1 MEQLEFQANEN
12 ERVQELYRYN
22 ILDTADEKDFDD
34 IIKLAAS
41 ICDTPIALISLV
53 DQNRQWF
60 KACMGLEVRETP
72 RNISFCTHAIAKKN
86 GMIVKD
92 ASQDKRFSNN
102 PLVTG
107 DPHIRFYA
115 GVPLTSSQ
123 GYRLGTLCVIDQKS
137 KDLTEKQF
145 SGLQTLANQVMT
157 QLDLR
162 LSVKQIEVSTN
173 QALESELRFRSLAE
187 SAPVGI
193 YQTDAQ
199 GRGTYVNP
207 KWCDIACVTEADA
220 LGTGWI
226 RAIYSE
232 DRHKA
237 LRSWAGAVKNKID
250 FNFEFRFQNPSME
263 MRWVKSH
270 ASPMFST
277 TGAFVGYV
285 GTLEDI
291 TIRKVAEQKLK
302 ESELKY
308 RLISMNSKDVI
319 AIMTFDPIP
328 VHTFLSPSVKE
339 VLGYEPEELIGRSP
353 FDIIYKDDL
362 EVLKNE
368 VHPASVSGSTQTRQN
383 RVVKKDGSV
392 IWVEIVSGPAY
403 DDEGKEIGIMASIRD
418 IHEQKLAEFKLEES
432 ERLFRLI
439 SSNSKDM
446 LTIFEANE
454 EARCVYVSPS
464 CKEVLG
470 YEPEELIGLSP
481 FQMMPYD
488 QAEELKRVYLKKL
501 LEGESVRTESQLLKL
516 DGTFVWVEAL
526 SQPIYNEHGQIL
538 TFQASVRDIS
548 ERKRFEK
555 QLQEEKEKAEASTLA
570 KSQFLSIMSHEIRT
584 PMNAIIGLTNI
595 MLEERPRKNQLE
607 KLNLLKFS
615 GENLLS
621 LINDILDY
629 SKIEAGKVELENITF
644 NLPDILQ
651 KYVTLS
657 ESRAADKGIDLKVN
671 IPTQIPSV
679 IMGDPTRLGQVLN
692 NLIGNAIKFTEKGIV
707 TLEVTPIQV
716 SDEECVIHFSVKDT
730 GIGIKE
736 DKLSSIFENFT
747 QASSDTTRKYGG
759 TGLGLSIA
767 KKLLQLM
774 GSEIKVMS
782 EFGVGTEFTFA
793 IPFKVAKEL
802 ETKRTV
808 QESGNTVEG
817 LLKVL
822 VVEDN
827 IINQVI
833 ASSFLKKWGMT
844 VAIANDGKEALD
856 MIQENQ
862 FDLVLMD
869 LQMPVMDGY
878 EATQTIRSYS
888 DTYFKTVPIFALSAS
903 AMLEEK
909 EKAMKYG
916 FSDFVTKPFQ
926 PQELREKIIK
936 AVRSTR
942 SDHEIMPF
950 HIKMT

>member
-1 MEQLEFQANEN
+1 MVTKQLEFGSNEAA
-12 ERVQELYRYN
+12 RLQELYRYD
-22 ILDTADEKDFDD
+22 ILDTSEEKDFDD
-34 IIKLAAS
+34 LVNLAAE
-41 ICDTPIALISLV
+41 ICETPIALISLV
-53 DQNRQWF
+53 DQHRQWF
-60 KACMGLEVRETP
+60 KARTGVEIRETP
-72 RNISFCTHAIAKKN
+72 RSISFCTHAIQYPG

-92 ASQDKRFSNN
+92 SSLDSRFQSNPFVKGAN
-102 PLVTG
+102 L
-107 DPHIRFYA
+107 RFYA
-115 GVPLTSSQ
+115 GVPLTSSN
-123 GYRLGTLCVIDQKS
+123 GYNLGTLCVIDRKP
-137 KDLTEKQF
+137 KELTQGQLI
-145 SGLQTLANQVMT
+145 GLRTLANQVMKL
-157 QLDLR
+157 LDLR
-162 LSVKQIEVSTN
+162 LNIGQVVKANKTVT
-173 QALESELRFRSLAE
+173 ESELRFRTLAE
-187 SAPVGI
+187 SAPIGI
-193 YQTDAQ
+193 YQTNVY
-199 GRGTYVNP
+199 GKGIYVNP
-207 KWCDIACVTEADA
+207 KWCDIAGVREADA

-226 RAIYSE
+226 RAIYES
-232 DRHKA
+232 DRHKV
-237 LRSWAGAVKNKID
+237 LRSWVNAVAKKID
-250 FNFEFRFQNPSME
+250 FNFEFRFQDHSAKI
-263 MRWVKSH
+263 RWVKSH
-270 ASPMFST
+270 ASPMFSEA
-277 TGAFVGYV
+277 GSFVGYV

-291 TIRKVAEQKLK
+291 TNRKVAEQKLK

-308 RLISMNSKDVI
+308 RLISTNSKDVI
-319 AIMTFDPIP
+319 AIVTSDPIP

-339 VLGYEPEELIGRSP
+339 VLGYEPEELIGKSP
-353 FDIIYKDDL
+353 FDLIYKDDL

-368 VHPASVSGSTQTRQN
+368 VHPASVSGVTQTRQN
-383 RVVKKDGSV
+383 RVIKKDGSV

-418 IHEQKLAEFKLEES
+418 IHDQKLAEFKLEES

-501 LEGESVRTESQLLKL
+501 LDGESVRTESQLRKL
-516 DGTFVWVEAL
+516 DGTFIWVEAL
-526 SQPIYNEHGQIL
+526 SQPIYNEQGQIL
-538 TFQASVRDIS
+538 TFQASVREIS

-595 MLEERPRKNQLE
+595 MLEEKPRKNQLE

-629 SKIEAGKVELENITF
+629 SKIEAGKVELENIVF
-644 NLPDILQ
+644 NLSDILQ

-657 ESRAADKGIDLKVN
+657 ESRAADKGIALKVDVLSK
-671 IPTQIPSV
+671 IPSLV
-679 IMGDPTRLGQVLN
+679 IGDPTRLGQVLN

-707 TLEVTPIQV
+707 TLTVTPVQV
-716 SDEECVIHFSVKDT
+716 SDEDCVIHFSVKDT
-730 GIGIKE
+730 GIGIKS
-736 DKLSSIFENFT
+736 DKLNSIFENFT

-774 GSEIKVMS
+774 GSEIKVAS
-782 EFGVGTEFTFA
+782 EFGVGTVFTFS
-793 IPFKVAKEL
+793 IPFKVSKEL
-802 ETKRTV
+802 ETKRTA
-808 QESGNTVEG
+808 QEIGYSIEG

-827 IINQVI
+827 IINQVV
-833 ASSFLKKWGMT
+833 ASTFLKKWGMT

-856 MIQENQ
+856 MMQENRY
-862 FDLVLMD
+862 DLVLMD

-878 EATQTIRSYS
+878 EATQTIRSYE
-888 DTYFKTVPIFALSAS
+888 DPYFKTVPIFALSAS

-916 FSDFVTKPFQ
+916 FNDFVTKPFQ
-926 PQELREKIIK
+926 PQELKEKIIK
-936 AVRSTR
+936 VVRSKVKQ
-942 SDHEIMPF
+942 S
-950 HIKMT
+950 

>member
-1 MEQLEFQANEN
+1 MEQVEFEANEN
-12 ERVQELYRYN
+12 ERLKELHRYN
-22 ILDTADEKDFDD
+22 ILDTAGEKDFDE
-34 IIKLAAS
+34 IVKLAAN
-41 ICDTPIALISLV
+41 ICETPIALISLV

-72 RNISFCTHAIAKKN
+72 RSISFCSHAITHKN

-92 ASQDKRFSNN
+92 ASEDKRFSNN

-115 GVPLTSSQ
+115 GVPLTSPK

-173 QALESELRFRSLAE
+173 QAIESELRFRSLAE

-207 KWCDIACVTEADA
+207 KWCDIAGVTEADA

-226 RAIYSE
+226 RVIYEE
-232 DRHKA
+232 DRHKV
-237 LRSWAGAVKNKID
+237 LRVWINAVEKKID
-250 FNFEFRFQNPSME
+250 FNFEFRFQNKAGE
-263 MRWVKSH
+263 IRWVNSH
-270 ASPMFST
+270 ASPMHSEKDNFI
-277 TGAFVGYV
+277 GYV
-285 GTLEDI
+285 GTLED
-291 TIRKVAEQKLK
+291 TTDRKVAEQKLK
-302 ESELKY
+302 ESERKY
-308 RLISMNSKDVI
+308 RLISANSKDVI
-319 AIMTFDPIP
+319 AIVTSDPIP

-339 VLGYEPEELIGRSP
+339 VLGYEPEELIGKSP
-353 FDIIYKDDL
+353 FDLIYKDDL
-362 EVLKNE
+362 KILANE
-368 VHPASVSGSTQTRQN
+368 VHPASVGGTTQTSQN
-383 RVVKKDGSV
+383 RVVKKDGTV
-392 IWVEIVSGPAY
+392 IWVEVVSGPAY
-403 DDEGKEIGIMASIRD
+403 DDNGNEIGIMATIRD
-418 IHEQKLAEFKLEES
+418 IHQQKLAEFKLEES
-432 ERLFRLI
+432 ERLFRLV

-481 FQMMPYD
+481 FEMMPTD
-488 QAEELKRVYLKKL
+488 QAEELKRVYLVKL
-501 LEGESVRTESQLLKL
+501 LQGESVRTESQLRKL
-516 DGTFVWVEAL
+516 DGTFIWVEAL

-538 TFQASVRDIS
+538 TFQASVREIE
-548 ERKRFEK
+548 ERKKFEK
-555 QLQEEKEKAEASTLA
+555 QLKEEKEKAEASTLA

-595 MLEERPRKNQLE
+595 MLEEKPRKNQLE

-621 LINDILDY
+621 LVNDILDY
-629 SKIEAGKVELENITF
+629 SKIEAGKVELENIAF

-657 ESRAADKGIDLKVN
+657 ESRAADKGIVLKIDV
-671 IPTQIPSV
+671 TTKLPSV
-679 IMGDPTRLGQVLN
+679 VMGDSIRLGQVLN
-692 NLIGNAIKFTEKGIV
+692 NLIGNAIKFTEKGAV
-707 TLEVTPIQV
+707 SLTVTPVQV
-716 SDEECVIHFSVKDT
+716 SDQECVIHFSIKDT
-730 GIGIKE
+730 GIGIKS

-767 KKLLQLM
+767 KKLLKLM
-774 GSEIKVMS
+774 GSEIRVQS
-782 EFGVGTEFTFA
+782 EFGKGTEFSFD
-793 IPFKVAKEL
+793 IPFQIGEAIRRESAKQTQNSPL
-802 ETKRTV
+802 E
-808 QESGNTVEG
+808 NPAN
-817 LLKVL
+817 VL
-822 VVEDN
+822 VAEDN
-827 IINQVI
+827 MINQVVV
-833 ASSFLKKWGMT
+833 ANFLKRWGMT
-844 VAIANDGKEALD
+844 LTIVNDGREALEKIKD
-856 MIQENQ
+856 KSY
-862 FDLVLMD
+862 DLVLMD

-878 EATQTIRSYS
+878 EATQMIRSYE
-888 DTYFKTVPIFALSAS
+888 DPYFKTVPIFALSAS

-909 EKAMKYG
+909 EKAMKFG
-916 FSDFVTKPFQ
+916 FSDFVTKPFH
-926 PQELREKIIK
+926 PQELKEKIIN
-936 AVRSTR
+936 AVRANTKR
-942 SDHEIMPF
+942 S
-950 HIKMT
+950 